1 MPPRRTG
8 EGAVVTRGKG
18 PPRGPAAFRTLAA
31 AERAIVACT
40 LCPRLRTYCEE
51 VARTRRRAF
60 AHEEYWGKPVP
71 GFGDPAARLLV
82 VGLAPAAH
90 GGNRTG
96 RVFTGDSSGDW
107 LYEALWRHGFAS
119 QPRSVSRDD
128 GMRLDGCWITAA
140 GRCAP
145 PDNKPLP
152 VELDRCRPYLVA
164 EIALLHRVRVVTV
177 LGHIAHAS
185 WLRAAGWWTALA
197 PRERPEFAHGAE
209 HRMPD
214 GTTLLCS
221 YHPSRQNTQTGRL
234 TRDMWDAVF
243 ARARAL
249 TDGAVSAARG
259 GSRAPR

>member
-1 MPPRRTG
+1 MPRARPA
-8 EGAVVTRGKG
+8 GARKSARGKG
-18 PPRGPAAFRTLAA
+18 PPRGPSAFRSLASV
-31 AERAIVACT
+31 ERAIVGCE
-40 LCPRLRTYCEE
+40 LCPRLRAYCEE
-51 VARTRRRAF
+51 VARTKRRAF
-60 AHEEYWGKPVP
+60 AHEEYWGRPVP

-107 LYEALWRHGFAS
+107 LYDALWKHGFAN

-128 GMRLDGCWITAA
+128 GLRLEGCWVSAA

-152 VELDRCRPYLVA
+152 VELDRCRPWLIA
-164 EIALLHRVRVVTV
+164 EIVLLKEVRVVTV
-177 LGHIAHAS
+177 LGHIAHVS
-185 WLRAAGWWTALA
+185 WLKATGWWTKLE
-197 PRERPEFAHGAE
+197 PRERPGFAHGAE

-234 TRDMWDAVF
+234 TREMWYAVF
-243 ARARAL
+243 ARARELASEG
-249 TDGAVSAARG
+249 TSTR
-259 GSRAPR
+259 R